1 MDLAEIR
8 QTLIINQQQGTLV
21 ELYNFN
27 DDDMFDVGFVIAV
40 DELFV
45 LLLGL
50 DWDGKIN
57 GLTAIR
63 LASIHQVRD
72 QTDYLLTV
80 STKAK
85 VAQEHG
91 YFDVWHL
98 QDYLHDHSFK
108 QVNILRTLLEEAY
121 QNHQAVVLGTDQYKG
136 MDDFQGFITELSTI
150 NLTLHY
156 YNSHDL
162 SSLWEYDILV
172 AKVDYLRVHGYQ
184 AAQTSA
190 IFEQV
195 FHEGGTS

>member
-1 MDLAEIR
+1 MDLSAIR
-8 QTLIINQQQGTLV
+8 QTLVINQQQGTLV
-21 ELYNFN
+21 EVYNFN
-27 DDDMFDVGFVIAV
+27 DDDMFDVGFVVAI
-40 DELFV
+40 DELFD

-63 LASIHQVRD
+63 LTSIHQVRE

-85 VAQEHG
+85 VAQNHG
-91 YFDVWHL
+91 YFDIWHL
-98 QDYLHDHSFK
+98 QEYLRQHTFK

-121 QNHQAVVLGTDQYKG
+121 QQHQAVVLGTDQYKG
-136 MDDFQGFITELSTI
+136 SDDFQGYLTDLSAI

-162 SSLWEYDILV
+162 SSLWEYEILI

-184 AAQTSA
+184 AAQTKA
-190 IFEQV
+190 IFEEV
-195 FHEGGTS
+195 FHEGSGS